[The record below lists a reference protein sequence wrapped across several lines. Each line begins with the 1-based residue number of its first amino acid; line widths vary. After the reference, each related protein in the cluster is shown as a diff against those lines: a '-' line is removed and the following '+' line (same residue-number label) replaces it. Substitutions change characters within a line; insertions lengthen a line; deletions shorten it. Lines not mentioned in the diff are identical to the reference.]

1 MRLILIAAL
10 MSAAPALAQAD
21 RPQPVATRGDHVAIA
36 VTDLDRSA
44 DFYKRVFG
52 FPELK
57 APVKNRRWLDLGSGF
72 ALHLIPDRTA
82 PVGLDRGNHIAFAVA
97 DFDGF
102 VAMLTRER
110 IAFTDFEDKP
120 STIQR
125 LRTDGVRQVYIR
137 DPDGHRIEVNDAARQ
152 KR

>member
-1 MRLILIAAL
+1 MRHLILSML
-10 MSAAPALAQAD
+10 CLSAPALAQD
-21 RPQPVATRGDHVAIA
+21 RPAPAAARGDHIAIS

-57 APVKNRRWLDLGSGF
+57 APVKNRRWLDLGGGF
-72 ALHLIPDRTA
+72 AMHIIPDRTA
-82 PVGLDRGNHIAFAVA
+82 PVGIDRGNHVAFTVA

-102 VAMLTRER
+102 VAMLVRQG

-137 DPDGHRIEVNDAARQ
+137 DPDGHRIEVNDAAR

>member
-1 MRLILIAAL
+1 MRALILAAIVL
-10 MSAAPALAQAD
+10 AAPAFAQDHPA
-21 RPQPVATRGDHVAIA
+21 PVAARGDHVAIS

-57 APVKNRRWLDLGSGF
+57 APVKNRRWLDLGGGF
-72 ALHLIPDRTA
+72 AMHIIPDRTA
-82 PVGLDRGNHIAFAVA
+82 PVGVDRGNHIAFAVA

-102 VAMLTRER
+102 VAMLVREG
-110 IAFTDFEDKP
+110 IPFTDFEDKP

-137 DPDGHRIEVNDAARQ
+137 DPDGHRIEVNDAARN
-152 KR
+152 R